1 MLKTD
6 NHSMHHPIHLRRK
19 SRARTFVPR
28 AAFFVWLLT
37 ILLAFAGIPVANG
50 QTQATSALAA
60 AKADAS
66 QSKSP
71 WERIVM
77 VGASATAGFTMS
89 EPFGGTNTAQY
100 RLNRYVE
107 AALLA
112 PHEPVTNLA
121 SALFFLQP
129 EAAGRSQID
138 LALKLK
144 PTLVVGVDFPFWFCY
159 GDVRTNEGRVQR
171 FEKGLRLLEN
181 IPCRLV
187 LGDIPDASAAAN
199 GILSASQIPSI
210 EVMVAAN
217 RRLKEWA
224 AARPQVVVFPLASFM
239 RAAMANQALTVHG
252 NILPAGETRMLLQDD
267 KLHPSA
273 SGCAALAVAVLDVVQ
288 SKEPAPSTAG
298 VRWDPKEVFRQVA
311 K

>member
-1 MLKTD
+1 MST
-6 NHSMHHPIHLRRK
+6 
-19 SRARTFVPR
+19 PR
-28 AAFFVWLLT
+28 AAFFVWLPA
-37 ILLAFAGIPVANG
+37 ILLTLAGIPVANG
-50 QTQATSALAA
+50 QTQVASSLAA
-60 AKADAS
+60 AKADPSPA
-66 QSKSP
+66 KSP
-71 WERIVM
+71 LGRIVM
-77 VGASATAGFTMS
+77 VGASATAGFTLS

-100 RLNRYVE
+100 RLSRYVE

-112 PHEPVTNLA
+112 PHEPVRNLA
-121 SALFFLQP
+121 STAFFLQP
-129 EAAGRSQID
+129 EALGRTQIAQ
-138 LALKLK
+138 ALQAK
-144 PTLVVGVDFPFWFCY
+144 PTLVVGLDFLFWFCY
-159 GDVRTNEGRVQR
+159 GDVRTNEDRLQR
-171 FEKGLRLLEN
+171 FETGLKLLEN
-181 IPCRLV
+181 VQCPLV